1 MGIIPKHNRRKI
13 MKLTK
18 KELDEI
24 KGNVQI
30 SLNRTGVYA
39 HYSQPVLN
47 KDGSVRKN
55 SGLTYEDIEKAKVR
69 YAFLEGLLTKLNK
82 IEPTD
87 D

>member
-1 MGIIPKHNRRKI
+1 

-24 KGNVQI
+24 TGHVQI
-30 SLNRTGVYA
+30 SLNQTGVYA
-39 HYSQPVLN
+39 HYLKPILN

-55 SGLTYEDIEKAKVR
+55 SRVTYESIEKSKVR
-69 YAFLEGLLTKLNK
+69 YAFLEDLLTKLNK
-82 IEPTD
+82 IKPTD

>member
-1 MGIIPKHNRRKI
+1 

-24 KGNVQI
+24 KGHVQL
-30 SLNRTGVYA
+30 SLNKTGINA
-39 HYSQPVLN
+39 HYLKPILN

-55 SGLTYEDIEKAKVR
+55 SAVTYEGIEKSQVR